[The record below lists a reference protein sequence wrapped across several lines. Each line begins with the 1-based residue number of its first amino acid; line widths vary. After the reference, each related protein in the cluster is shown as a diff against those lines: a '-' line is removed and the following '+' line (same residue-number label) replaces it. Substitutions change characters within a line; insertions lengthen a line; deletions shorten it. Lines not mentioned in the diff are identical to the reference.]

1 MLKAVELAHLV
12 AEAQLPGWR
21 QPTLPRPPT
30 LKAVKLAFPLAPP
43 HASRMRLRLQSRQL
57 GSSPLS
63 TFAAQGTSAL
73 TATRRRDCC
82 RRSRPQTRS
91 SARTNG
97 LPAAPVC
104 SRPASCSITLSP
116 SGFSSFS
123 PGRRCKRLLRLLVR
137 RFKGKAVTVGGRQT
151 LHKEECRPLVR
162 S

>member
-1 MLKAVELAHLV
+1 MLKAVELAHPV

-73 TATRRRDCC
+73 LPRAGETVAAGTVHRLARATHQWPARGAHLF
-82 RRSRPQTRS
+82 QTG
-91 SARTNG
+91 AM
-97 LPAAPVC
+97 LPH
-104 SRPASCSITLSP
+104 
-116 SGFSSFS
+116 F
-123 PGRRCKRLLRLLVR
+123 
-137 RFKGKAVTVGGRQT
+137 
-151 LHKEECRPLVR
+151 
-162 S
+162 